1 MLSTIATLTFLTMM
15 WLVIAI
21 VAATI
26 RENADRICSALR
38 GEGLRPTPI
47 DVRRAGGASSWR
59 AEESLLPAAA

>member
-1 MLSTIATLTFLTMM
+1 MLAAFATLTFLTMM

-26 RENADRICSALR
+26 WQNAERIGGALR

-59 AEESLLPAAA
+59 AEERLLPAAA